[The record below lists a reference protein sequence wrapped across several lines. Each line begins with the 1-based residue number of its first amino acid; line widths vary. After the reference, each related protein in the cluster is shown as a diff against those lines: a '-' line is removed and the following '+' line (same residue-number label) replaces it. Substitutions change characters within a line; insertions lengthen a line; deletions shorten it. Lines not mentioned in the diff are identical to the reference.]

1 MNARWSSSSI
11 IHRPAT
17 GNVVAALGMYYNS
30 LCSNYPLY
38 QLRETIRSLLYF
50 CDKKY
55 WHEDTTF
62 TTHISQKKQLLSLIL
77 YRDMIV
83 YTTIYV
89 QSLLWRYCDF
99 LVDSCDR
106 CTHLF
111 QGHSTLISLS
121 AAYIHRWTGLAWVR
135 VMTCRLFGAKPLPEP
150 SLFACLAQTLIN
162 SFAAWNG
169 WKSPLHDMSTTISP
183 RL

>member
-1 MNARWSSSSI
+1 MWWRHWECITIPYVAITLYINYGKQYGRYFISVTKS
-11 IHRPAT
+11 T
-17 GNVVAALGMYYNS
+17 GMKI
-30 LCSNYPLY
+30 PLS
-38 QLRETIRSLLYF
+38 QL
-50 CDKKY
+50 
-55 WHEDTTF
+55 TF
-62 TTHISQKKQLLSLIL
+62 HKKKQLLSLIL